1 MIDFLAILNSIWQIL
16 VVGLLFGAG
25 LPAIFALG
33 MRSLT
38 AVPAGYTI
46 DPSSEEPLPT
56 TTGGRIGAYVCF
68 GLCVLFV
75 LVGIAIIVW
84 GNQIFGS
91 SH

>member
-1 MIDFLAILNSIWQIL
+1 MIDYLAILNSIWQIL

-38 AVPAGYTI
+38 MVPAGTTV
-46 DPSSEEPLPT
+46 DPDSPDALPT
-56 TTGGRIGAYVCF
+56 TGTGRFLAWLCF
-68 GLCVLFV
+68 GLCAVFI
-75 LVGIAIIVW
+75 LVGIAIIIW